1 MVFLSGMRYG
11 VLCIIVFLV
20 FVGVY
25 TPTQTDAQSLPG
37 FSAVNASS
45 LVTKPRYPEPYEQ
58 VTVTL
63 NDYSINTQ
71 GATVSWF
78 INGIEQTTLRN
89 ERSIQIT
96 AGILGTTDTIR
107 AITTLPNGSTLRAET
122 TIQPM
127 RVDMLIEAETLT
139 PVFYK
144 GRAVPSSGSLV
155 RITAIPF
162 TGENK
167 SPTSYSYVWKVGDT
181 VQSGGSQYGK
191 NFTTFTSSFEKNVF
205 VSVDVLDGSGK
216 ILTSESIY
224 VPIAD
229 PELYFYEI
237 NPLRGMS
244 EQAMGSNFIFMGDEV
259 QVRAEPYFIS
269 SALLSQNPHRQ
280 WKLNTQTVDNPSTDP
295 QEITLRKEG
304 ASGSFTLEFHI
315 RNLQQLLQGVKKSIA
330 LTF

>member
-1 MVFLSGMRYG
+1 MRYS

-20 FVGVY
+20 FVGIY
-25 TPTQTDAQSLPG
+25 PPTQTHAQSLPG

-45 LVTKPRYPEPYEQ
+45 LVTSPRYPEPDEQ

-63 NDYSINTQ
+63 NDYSINTR
-71 GATVSWF
+71 GATISWF
-78 INGIEQTTLRN
+78 INGVEQTTLRN

-96 AGILGTTDTIR
+96 AGVLGATDTIR
-107 AITTLPNGSTLRAET
+107 AVTTLPNGATLQAKT

-127 RVDMLIEAETLT
+127 RVDMLIEADTLT

-144 GRAVPSSGSLV
+144 GRAIPSSGSLV
-155 RITAIPF
+155 RVTAIPF

-167 SPTSYSYVWKVGDT
+167 PPTSYSYVWKVGDT
-181 VQSGGSQYGK
+181 IQAGGSQYGK
-191 NFTTFTSSFEKNVF
+191 NFTTFTSRFEKSVF
-205 VSVDVLDGSGK
+205 VSVDVLDNSGN

-237 NPLRGMS
+237 NPLRGVS
-244 EQAMGSNFIFMGDEV
+244 EQAMNSDFIFVGDEV
-259 QVRAEPYFIS
+259 QIRAEPYFIS
-269 SALLSQNPHRQ
+269 TALLSQNPHRQ
-280 WKLNTQTVDNPSTDP
+280 WKLNSKVVDNPSADP

-304 ASGSFTLEFHI
+304 SSGSFSLEFHI
-315 RNLQQLLQGVKKSIA
+315 RNLQQLLQGVKKSIT